1 MREATTKSLQACLAT
16 DFRIAQRL
24 MLQADYFEGV
34 RALLVDK
41 DGRPRWSPAT
51 LDDVDPR
58 AIDAFFAPLAA
69 GYEMT
74 FP

>member
-1 MREATTKSLQACLAT
+1 VCLAT

-34 RALLVDK
+34 RALLVDT

-69 GYEMT
+69 GYDMT